1 MTLPLGLA
9 ATSGL
14 VVWLAIGFLAG
25 RREAWDSSLYF
36 AVGIP
41 VMCAIA
47 FALAY
52 RFPKRAW
59 LLAIAI
65 AFGQSLGLLLSGGSL
80 SLWPLT
86 IVAMTVLSLPQLAAA
101 MVASRVSARRAS

>member
-1 MTLPLGLA
+1 MMPLGIA
-9 ATSGL
+9 ATAGL
-14 VVWLAIGFLAG
+14 VVWLAIGFITG
-25 RREAWDSSLYF
+25 RHEAWDSGLYF

-41 VMCAIA
+41 IMCVIA
-47 FALAY
+47 FALGY
-52 RFPKRAW
+52 YFPKRAW

-65 AFGQSLGLLLSGGSL
+65 AFGQSLGLLFSGGAL

-101 MVASRVSARRAS
+101 IVASRLSPARG

>member
-1 MTLPLGLA
+1 MA
-9 ATSGL
+9 ATAGL
-14 VVWLAIGFLAG
+14 VVWLAIGFISG

-36 AVGIP
+36 VVGIP

-52 RFPKRAW
+52 RFPRRGW
-59 LLAIAI
+59 LLAFAI
-65 AFGQSLGLLLSGGSL
+65 AFGQSIGLLFSGGSL

-86 IVAMTVLSLPQLAAA
+86 IVAMTALSLPQLAAA
-101 MVASRVSARRAS
+101 IVATRLARARE

>member
-1 MTLPLGLA
+1 MTVPLGLA
-9 ATSGL
+9 ATAGL
-14 VVWLAIGFLAG
+14 VVWLAIGFIAG
-25 RREAWDSSLYF
+25 RREAWDSNLYF

-41 VMCAIA
+41 VMCVIA
-47 FALAY
+47 FAIAY
-52 RFPKRAW
+52 RFPRRAW

-65 AFGQSLGLLLSGGSL
+65 AFGQSVGLLFSGGSL

-101 MVASRVSARRAS
+101 IVAGRLSPARG